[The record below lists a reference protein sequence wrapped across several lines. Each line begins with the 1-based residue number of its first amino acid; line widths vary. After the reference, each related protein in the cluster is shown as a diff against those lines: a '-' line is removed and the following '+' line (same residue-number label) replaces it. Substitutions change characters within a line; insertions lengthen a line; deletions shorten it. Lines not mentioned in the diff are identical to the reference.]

1 MKIIYSPA
9 YQGFTYYNLN
19 ASPNG
24 VALDIQ
30 ICSTSGLLDLLELY
44 AGKHIELI
52 NSNKRTALYY
62 SALLEY
68 TKEHPNHLLADS
80 FRLDGLGTAKTCLH
94 WRDLLIEAGWTGQ
107 EASVTGRMEVL
118 CGIENLFDCPGNG
131 ERIHDI
137 IESVKNG
144 CVLPPQLE
152 IEMAIPE
159 DCLHPSLRALFEILR
174 QREVNIYQMNFEEID
189 GSNLSMV
196 RNLVQGKKDVP
207 TELKTS
213 DKSFQIF
220 KFKQRQDAVN
230 NLTLQNPSNY
240 DVWIDSD
247 NKAFDNTLRLSGQPT
262 CGSHMKDVIPQIS
275 QLLIIGLNL
284 IPRPLNIYFLL
295 EWLRSPVNPLD
306 KKLRE
311 PLADMIVDSGG
322 YYNKKCQEV
331 IDNYRNGKYDS
342 WPSDITEEE
351 KKETIQ
357 RNKPNRTKLIKKF
370 LPPME
375 RPADVLKMDEHVKK
389 NDVLTFVDHLS
400 KWVKNRLHKNI
411 NQTEQLQLQVIVE
424 QAEALTL
431 LLSTETK
438 EDIPVTVL
446 QGWINSSYEPQDYPM
461 YEAEKDCRNV
471 IATPANMAGESDK
484 TIWCDFYD
492 HTNAPSSYAFLSQK
506 EKEALAAEGVHI
518 WAADDERRYHAF
530 LQQIPFL
537 LTKHQLTLVFPERD
551 GSEVLQKHP
560 LMILLEQ
567 HFNNLCDV
575 VIEPQPEE
583 KHFVDCPL
591 VNNQPNDEQ
600 FLKIKNADHL
610 KWRDKESATSLDLL
624 IQHPFDYTMK
634 YLVGIK
640 DNSISA
646 MKQLDITKGLV
657 AHNTIAQ
664 LFYKEG
670 EENTADQISKRIE
683 SSFDKSF
690 SNALLEEGAILLL
703 RENRVDTKILKDR
716 LRYAID
722 TLLGIV
728 RDNDLCVVE
737 CEKKIIRKL
746 GLEYNPDIKGYIDML
761 LTDRQG
767 KLYVFDFKWT
777 SSKNHYK
784 DLIAKNGSLQLAL
797 YKELA
802 KKELSKPVAATAYF
816 LMPENRLYS
825 THAFQGSDAIQLEE
839 TENVGKKLFTQIKN
853 SHKYRCQQ
861 LSEGNIELGE
871 GKDTSELRYVSDS
884 SDKKLMPLR
893 SRDGIKEENIF
904 SDYNNFRK

>member
-1 MKIIYSPA
+1 MKILFSPA

-19 ASPNG
+19 AYPNG
-24 VALDIQ
+24 SALDVQ

-44 AGKHIELI
+44 AGRHIELT

-62 SALLEY
+62 SALSQY
-68 TKEHPNHLLADS
+68 TQKHPNHSLAAS
-80 FRLDGLGTAKTCLH
+80 FRLDGLGTARTCLH

-107 EASVTGRMEVL
+107 EASATGRMEVL
-118 CGIENLFDCPGNG
+118 CGVEKYFDYPGNG

-137 IESVKNG
+137 IESVKTG
-144 CVLPPQLE
+144 CLLPPQLE

-159 DCLHPSLRALFEILR
+159 DCLPPSLRTLFKVLR
-174 QREVNIYQMNFEEID
+174 QREVNIYQMNFEEAD
-189 GSNLSMV
+189 ESNLSMV
-196 RNLVQGKKDVP
+196 RLLIQGKKGVP
-207 TELKTS
+207 TELKPN

-230 NLTLQNPSNY
+230 CLTLLNPSDY

-247 NKAFDNTLRLSGQPT
+247 NKAFDNTLRLSGQPA
-262 CGSHMKDVIPQIS
+262 CGSLMKDVIPQIS

-284 IPRPLNIYFLL
+284 IPRPLNINFLL

-306 KKLRE
+306 KELRE

-331 IDNYRNGKYDS
+331 IDNYRNGEYDR

-375 RPADVLKMDEHVKK
+375 RPADVLKIDEHVKK
-389 NDVLTFVDHLS
+389 NDVLAFVDNLS

-411 NQTEQLQLQVIVE
+411 DLTEQLQLQVIVE
-424 QAEALTL
+424 QAEAMTL
-431 LLSTETK
+431 LLSTETN

-446 QGWINSSYEPQDYPM
+446 QGWINSSYEPQDCPM
-461 YEAEKDCRNV
+461 YEAEKGCRNV

-492 HTNAPSSYAFLSQK
+492 HTNAPSSYAFLSKK
-506 EKEALAAEGVHI
+506 EKDSLAAEGVHF
-518 WAADDERRYHAF
+518 WAADDERRYQAF

-537 LTKHQLTLVFPERD
+537 LTKHQLTLVLSERD
-551 GSEVLQKHP
+551 GCEVLQKHP

-567 HFNNLCDV
+567 HFENLCDV
-575 VIEPQPEE
+575 IIEPQPEE
-583 KHFVDCPL
+583 KHYLDCPL

-600 FLKIKNADHL
+600 YLKIKNTDHL
-610 KWRDKESATSLDLL
+610 KWRDIESATSLDLL

-640 DNSISA
+640 DNSIST
-646 MKQLDITKGLV
+646 MRKLDITKGLV

-670 EENTADQISKRIE
+670 EENTADQISERIE
-683 SSFDKSF
+683 SSFDEAY

-703 RENRVDTKILKDR
+703 RENRVDTTILKDR
-716 LRYAID
+716 LHHAIES
-722 TLLGIV
+722 LLGVV

-737 CEKKIIRKL
+737 CEKEITRKL
-746 GLEYNPDIKGYIDML
+746 GLEHNPDIKGYIDML
-761 LTDRQG
+761 LSDRLG
-767 KLYVFDFKWT
+767 NLYVFDFKWT
-777 SSKNHYK
+777 TSKNRYK
-784 DLIAKNGSLQLAL
+784 DLITKNGSLQLAL
-797 YKELA
+797 YKELVE
-802 KKELSKPVAATAYF
+802 KELGQHVAATAYF
-816 LMPENRLYS
+816 LMPENHLYS
-825 THAFQGSDAIQLEE
+825 THAFKGEDAIQLEE
-839 TENVGKKLFTQIKN
+839 TENVGKNLFLQIKN

-861 LSEGNIELGE
+861 LLKGNIELGE
-871 GKDTSELRYVSDS
+871 GKDFSGLDYVSDS
-884 SDKKLMPLR
+884 SDKNLMPLR
-893 SRDGIKEENIF
+893 SRDGVKDDNNF
-904 SDYNNFRK
+904 SDYNSFRK

>member
-9 YQGFTYYNLN
+9 YHGFTYYNLN
-19 ASPNG
+19 TYSNG
-24 VALDIQ
+24 AALDIQ
-30 ICSTSGLLDLLELY
+30 ICSTTGLLDLLELY
-44 AGKHIELI
+44 AGKHIELT

-62 SALLEY
+62 SALSQY
-68 TKEHPNHLLADS
+68 TQEHPNHSLADS
-80 FRLDGLGTAKTCLH
+80 FRLDGLGTAKTCLQ
-94 WRDLLIEAGWTGQ
+94 WRDLLVEAGWTGQ
-107 EASVTGRMEVL
+107 EASATGRMEVL
-118 CGIENLFDCPGNG
+118 CEVEKFFDCLGNG

-137 IESVKNG
+137 IETVKKG
-144 CVLPPQLE
+144 CLLPPQLE
-152 IEMAIPE
+152 IEMAVPE
-159 DCLHPSLRALFEILR
+159 DCLPPSLQVLFEVLR
-174 QREVNIYQMNFEEID
+174 QREVNIYQMNFEEAD
-189 GSNLSMV
+189 ESNLSMV
-196 RNLVQGKKDVP
+196 RLLVQGKKNVP
-207 TELKTS
+207 RELKPN
-213 DKSFQIF
+213 DKSFQIL
-220 KFKQRQDAVN
+220 KFKQRQDAIN
-230 NLTLQNPSNY
+230 SLTLQSPSDY

-247 NKAFDNTLRLSGQPT
+247 NKAFDNTLRLSDQPA
-262 CGSHMKDVIPQIS
+262 CGSLMKDVIPQIS

-306 KKLRE
+306 KSLRE
-311 PLADMIVDSGG
+311 PLADTIVDSGG

-331 IDNYRNGKYDS
+331 IDNYRNGEYDR

-351 KKETIQ
+351 KKEIIQ

-370 LPPME
+370 LPLME
-375 RPADVLKMDEHVKK
+375 RPTDVLKIDEFVKK
-389 NDVLTFVDHLS
+389 DDVMTFVDNLS

-411 NQTEQLQLQVIVE
+411 DPTEQQQLQVIVD

-431 LLSTETK
+431 LLSTEIK
-438 EDIPVTVL
+438 EDISVTVL
-446 QGWINSSYEPQDYPM
+446 QGWINSSYEPQDCPM

-471 IATPANMAGESDK
+471 IATPANIAGETDK
-484 TIWCDFYD
+484 TIWCDFYN

-506 EKEALAAEGVHI
+506 EKDSLAAEGVHL
-518 WAADDERRYHAF
+518 WAADDERRYQVF

-537 LTKHQLTLVFPERD
+537 LTKHQLTLVISERD

-567 HFNNLCDV
+567 HFNNLSDFI
-575 VIEPQPEE
+575 IEPQPEE

-600 FLKIKNADHL
+600 FLEIKNTDHL

-646 MKQLDITKGLV
+646 MKKLDITKGLV

-670 EENTADQISKRIE
+670 EENSADQISKRIE

-703 RENRVDTKILKDR
+703 RENKVDTKILKDR
-716 LRYAID
+716 LRHAID
-722 TLLGIV
+722 SLLGVV

-737 CEKKIIRKL
+737 CEKEIIRKF
-746 GLEYNPDIKGYIDML
+746 GLEYNPDINGYIDML
-761 LTDRQG
+761 LADRQG
-767 KLYVFDFKWT
+767 NLYVFDFKWT
-777 SSKNHYK
+777 SSKNRYK
-784 DLIAKNGSLQLAL
+784 DLITKNGSLQLAL
-797 YKELA
+797 YKELVE
-802 KKELSKPVAATAYF
+802 KESGKPVAATAYF
-816 LMPENRLYS
+816 LMPENHLYS
-825 THAFQGSDAIQLEE
+825 TYAFLGADAIQLEE
-839 TENVGKKLFTQIKN
+839 TENVGKELFLQIKN

-861 LSEGNIELGE
+861 LSEGYIELGE
-871 GKDTSELRYVSDS
+871 GKDSSELSYVSDS
-884 SDKKLMPLR
+884 SGKNLMPLR
-893 SRDGIKEENIF
+893 SRDGIKDVNIF
-904 SDYNNFRK
+904 SDYNSFRK